1 MNLDEF
7 TNSLYKKMEDSL
19 NEINVNERD
28 ILQRLKNSSRTILN
42 SISRLK
48 NFIASY
54 NFIDINDEINF
65 FKNIKPEFSSK
76 LIFYQ
81 KAYKLQL
88 YLPIGHVQDIKN
100 YYLKELQK
108 ISEYLSDNKEL
119 LSYYRSNSTLFD
131 EIYFVRKKS
140 DSWLLLSLDDYETD
154 LEFTTFYDHK
164 ISKIIAFDFLS
175 EFINESIVNI
185 DQKSEL
191 RKAKPADTSDLVWTG
206 SKVALVEL
214 LYALQSAGSFNN
226 GSIGIK
232 NLASELQSLFNVDM
246 GNYYRV
252 FQEMRIRKSSRTSFM
267 DQLKDR
273 LVKRM
278 DDSDENPK
286 RFKNSK

>member
-7 TNSLYKKMEDSL
+7 TNSLYGKMENSL
-19 NEINVNERD
+19 NEINVNETD
-28 ILQRLKNSSRTILN
+28 ILQRLKNSSRTILS

-54 NFIDINDEINF
+54 EFINANDEINF
-65 FKNIKPEFSSK
+65 FKNIKPKFSSK
-76 LIFYQ
+76 LILYQ
-81 KAYKLQL
+81 KAYELQL
-88 YLPIGHVQDIKN
+88 YLPIGPVQDIKN

-108 ISEYLSDNKEL
+108 INEYLSDNKEL

-131 EIYFVRKKS
+131 EIYFVRKKP

-164 ISKIIAFDFLS
+164 ISKIIAFDLLS
-175 EFINESIVNI
+175 EFINESINKI
-185 DQKSEL
+185 DYKIEL
-191 RKAKPADTSDLVWTG
+191 RKAKPVDTSDLVWTG
-206 SKVALVEL
+206 SKVSLVEL

-232 NLASELQSLFNVDM
+232 NLASKLQSLFNVDV

-278 DDSDENPK
+278 DESDENPK
-286 RFKNSK
+286 RFK

>member
-1 MNLDEF
+1 MQPMNLDEF
-7 TNSLYKKMEDSL
+7 TNSLYNKMEDSL
-19 NEINVNERD
+19 NEINVNETD

-48 NFIASY
+48 IFITSY
-54 NFIDINDEINF
+54 EFIDVNDEINF
-65 FKNIKPEFSSK
+65 FKNIKPKFSSK

-88 YLPIGHVQDIKN
+88 YLPIGPVQDLKN
-100 YYLKELQK
+100 YYLKELHK
-108 ISEYLSDNKEL
+108 IIEYHSDNKEL
-119 LSYYRSNSTLFD
+119 LSYYRSNSTLLD
-131 EIYFVRKKS
+131 EIYFVRKKP

-164 ISKIIAFDFLS
+164 ISKIIAFDLLS
-175 EFINESIVNI
+175 EFINESINTI
-185 DQKSEL
+185 EL
-191 RKAKPADTSDLVWTG
+191 KETNPANTSDLVWTG

-278 DDSDENPK
+278 DESDENPK
-286 RFKNSK
+286 RFK

>member
-1 MNLDEF
+1 MNLSEF
-7 TNSLYKKMEDSL
+7 TNSLYNKMENRL
-19 NEINVNERD
+19 NEINVNETD
-28 ILQRLKNSSRTILN
+28 ILQRLKHSSRTILN
-42 SISRLK
+42 SISKLK

-54 NFIDINDEINF
+54 EFIDINDEINF
-65 FKNIKPEFSSK
+65 FKNIKPKFSSK

-81 KAYKLQL
+81 KAYEIQL
-88 YLPIGHVQDIKN
+88 YLPIAPLPDLKN
-100 YYLKELQK
+100 YYFKEIEK
-108 ISEYLSDNKEL
+108 IGKYLNDNKEL

-131 EIYFVRKKS
+131 EIYFVRKKP

-154 LEFTTFYDHK
+154 LNFTTFYDHK

-175 EFINESIVNI
+175 EFIKESINKLE
-185 DQKSEL
+185 QKNEL
-191 RKAKPADTSDLVWTG
+191 RKVNQKDAAGGLIWTR

-214 LYALQSAGSFNN
+214 LYALQSTGSFNN

-232 NLASELQSLFNVDM
+232 DLANELQSLFNIDV

-252 FQEMRIRKSSRTSFM
+252 FQEIRIRKSSRTSFM

-278 DDSDENPK
+278 DESDENPK
-286 RFKNSK
+286 YFK